1 MLELLTLLITIPGV
15 YSNYTASCKTYTC
28 QTLPV
33 IQCINRTTSSE
44 GLQNCSS
51 ATQFCNT
58 TTGNCEAIQPSSHY
72 PGELCSSTCA
82 YGSCSSGKCVGRT
95 YNQACTD
102 SYQCNPGLYCKT
114 VCTYQLKAGSV
125 CSKDEE
131 CANSYFCNLDAGSTT
146 GHCVQFG
153 SLDIGARASDC
164 KLDSGTMGISIMCKS
179 GACAIDSMKCVA
191 AGVSFRAAPNPC
203 KADSDCTGTFNN
215 ESVYSSCKCGMNPT
229 GLSYCAP
236 FLGDSQGLSYLNVTK
251 LALIASENKCNTKRR
266 LEDDCYRAINHYYQV
281 ATARSD
287 YKYYPYTVNAP
298 DCVRQVYSTYF
309 NTTKAI
315 TSEFNSNFISLD

>member
-1 MLELLTLLITIPGV
+1 
-15 YSNYTASCKTYTC
+15 
-28 QTLPV
+28 
-33 IQCINRTTSSE
+33 
-44 GLQNCSS
+44 
-51 ATQFCNT
+51 
-58 TTGNCEAIQPSSHY
+58 
-72 PGELCSSTCA
+72 
-82 YGSCSSGKCVGRT
+82 
-95 YNQACTD
+95 
-102 SYQCNPGLYCKT
+102 
-114 VCTYQLKAGSV
+114 
-125 CSKDEE
+125 
-131 CANSYFCNLDAGSTT
+131 
-146 GHCVQFG
+146 VQFG

-266 LEDDCYRAINHYYQV
+266 LEDDCYRAINYYYLV